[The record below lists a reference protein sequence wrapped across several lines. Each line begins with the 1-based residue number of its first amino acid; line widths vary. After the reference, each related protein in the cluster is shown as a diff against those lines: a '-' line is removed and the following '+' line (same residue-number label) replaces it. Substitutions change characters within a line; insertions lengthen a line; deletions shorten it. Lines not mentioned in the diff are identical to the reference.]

1 MKFDMHKN
9 DWHIKI
15 ENYEQF
21 IVIREWLYSIGL
33 MSMYSPDW
41 SLGITQIDYRASDEA
56 WIRLFKGEESNYPEI
71 KVQFATSIK
80 YIEFPETKSESEK
93 QLDTVMAKLAELQK
107 EAEQLQET
115 IKKEKK

>member
-1 MKFDMHKN
+1 MKFDMQKN

-21 IVIREWLYSIGL
+21 IIIREWLYSIGL
-33 MSMYSPDW
+33 RSVYSPNW
-41 SLGITQIDYRASDEA
+41 SPGITQIEYQASSET
-56 WIRLFKGEESNYPEI
+56 WIRLFKGESTYPEI

-93 QLDTVMAKLAELQK
+93 QLDVVMAKLTELQK